1 MKSKSWFAAVALAL
15 ASGHA
20 AHPPGVNPDLLS
32 GGRFAAFDAPTYIP
46 PDAGRLAAGAES
58 VSDLSKGSALL
69 VLDARV
75 APNVRLGDDPAALPA
90 TQRGQA
96 EPHVA
101 RSPVNP
107 DVLLATFQEGR
118 LAEGAAVGCG
128 YAWSRDGGFTWTRSL
143 IPDLTFASGG
153 RFLRATDPV
162 AAIGPQG
169 DFYLNTLAFVD
180 NTANQTAIVVSRSMD
195 QGNSW
200 SRPITVFE
208 SQTGAASLDKNWIA
222 VNDTP
227 GARNAGRLAVT
238 WSVFT
243 PTAVYLQSSISDDR
257 GATWSAPAN
266 LTPVTSVN
274 QSTQPVFLP
283 DGALLVPYV
292 TFLNTSPGSLAFRI
306 ETKVSGDG
314 GRTWPTNAVVAVNNV
329 LGWDDPDLRD
339 GVYLIGSA
347 VARTTGDAF
356 ISYTAVVDGSPRVL
370 VTKSSNRG
378 ATWSAP
384 RVVSDN
390 PAGVSVMNPAVAV
403 TPDGRR
409 VTLVWMDRRHS
420 TAGLPAVDHYAAV
433 SLDGGNTWQPNLRL
447 TDKSSDIRL
456 APPTSRGYM
465 LGDYLGLVAPTD
477 SELSAV
483 AVWCDTRTGNS
494 DPFATRF
501 ALTATPGFDGWRTLN
516 FNRTDLADAALSGP
530 AADPDGDGYGNLIEY
545 AQGTNPGIA
554 ESGSGF
560 FFAAG
565 ASGTTLGD
573 RRAAGRTDVQV
584 NFENSTDRTTW
595 TPALANPA
603 ALVTAPAQ
611 GLFDHP
617 NDRTTFFRVKY
628 TLDDT
633 VLYSPDTPAA
643 NNDARLNSLATRGVV
658 RTGGAQLIAGFATT
672 GGSMRLL
679 ARAAGPSLAPFGIA
693 DTLADPQLTL
703 IPSGSSTVVAA
714 NNDWDSTASP
724 SLALA
729 FLQAGVFPF
738 PNGSKDAALVFTTGT
753 ANAGYTATV
762 SGAGGQTG
770 TGLVEI
776 YDISAAPTGGARPR
790 LLSVATR
797 GEVAPGGPLVAGFVL
812 GGTQPRR
819 VLIRAG
825 GPALAAINVAQAIPD
840 PKLSLYRGA
849 RLLAENDD
857 WSVGRSPAAIAAT
870 ATLAGAFAFA
880 PDSLDSALLVTLEP
894 GAYTA
899 VVAGVDG
906 SRGLSIVEVYDVN

>member
-1 MKSKSWFAAVALAL
+1 MGFKFWFSTLALAL
-15 ASGHA
+15 PSGHA
-20 AHPPGVNPDLLS
+20 ALPPGVNPDLLS
-32 GGRFAAFDAPTYIP
+32 GGRFALFDALPQSP
-46 PDAGRLAAGAES
+46 PEIERRTAAAES
-58 VSDLSKGSALL
+58 NSDLGKGSALL

-75 APNVRLGDDPAALPA
+75 APNVRLSDDPAELPTA
-90 TQRGQA
+90 QRGQA
-96 EPHVA
+96 EPHLA
-101 RSPVNP
+101 RSPVHP

-118 LAEGAAVGCG
+118 LAEGAALGCG
-128 YAWSRDGGFTWTRSL
+128 YAWSRDGGFNWTRSL
-143 IPDLTFASGG
+143 IPELTFASGG

-169 DFYLNTLAFVD
+169 DFYLNTLAFAD
-180 NTANQTAIVVSRSMD
+180 NTANQSAIVVSRSLD
-195 QGNSW
+195 SGISW
-200 SRPITVFE
+200 SPPITVFE
-208 SQTGAASLDKNWIA
+208 SRTGAASLDKNWIA
-222 VNDTP
+222 VSDSP

-243 PTAVYLQSSISDDR
+243 PTAVYLQSAVSDDR
-257 GATWSAPAN
+257 GTTWSAPAN

-283 DGALLVPYV
+283 DGSLLVPYV
-292 TFLNTSPGSLAFRI
+292 TFLNTSPGALAFRI
-306 ETKVSGDG
+306 DTKVSNDG
-314 GRTWPTNAVVAVNNV
+314 GRTWPTNAVAAVNNV
-329 LGWDDPDLRD
+329 AGWDDPDLRD

-347 VARTTGDAF
+347 VARTTGDVF

-370 VTKSSNRG
+370 ATKSSNRG
-378 ATWSAP
+378 ATWSSP

-420 TAGLPAVDHYAAV
+420 TASLPAVDHYAAV

-456 APPTSRGYM
+456 APTTSRGYM

-477 SELSAV
+477 SESSAV

-501 ALTATPGFDGWRTLN
+501 ALTATPNFDGWRTVN
-516 FNRTDLADAALSGP
+516 FKRTDLAEGTLSGP
-530 AADPDGDGYGNLIEY
+530 TADPDGDGYANLIEY
-545 AQGTNPGIA
+545 AQGTNPGVP

-565 ASGTTLGD
+565 AGGTVLGD
-573 RRAAGRTDVQV
+573 RRASGRTDVSV
-584 NFENSTDRTTW
+584 SFENSTDRATW

-603 ALVTAPAQ
+603 ALVVAPAQ
-611 GLFDHP
+611 GRFEHP
-617 NDRTTFFRVKY
+617 TDRATFFRVKY
-628 TLDDT
+628 SLEDT
-633 VLYSPDTPAA
+633 VLYSLDSPAA
-643 NNDARLNSLATRGVV
+643 NNDARLNSLATRGLV
-658 RTGGAQLIAGFATT
+658 RTDGAQLIAGFATT

-679 ARAAGPSLAPFGIA
+679 ARAAGPSLTAFGI
-693 DTLADPQLTL
+693 TNVLADPQLTL
-703 IPSGSSTVVAA
+703 IPAGSSTVIAA
-714 NNDWDSTASP
+714 NNDWDATALP
-724 SLALA
+724 SLAFA
-729 FLQAGVFPF
+729 FVQAGVFPF
-738 PNGSKDAALVFTTGT
+738 PVGSKDAALVFTTGT
-753 ANAGYTATV
+753 GNAGYTATV
-762 SGAGGQTG
+762 SGTGGLTG

-776 YDISAAPTGGARPR
+776 YDLSATSPGGARPR

-797 GEVAPGGPLVAGFVL
+797 GEVTPGGPLVAGFVL

-825 GPALAAINVAQAIPD
+825 GPALAAINVAQAISD

-857 WSVGRSPAAIAAT
+857 WSLGRSPTAVAAS

-899 VVAGVDG
+899 VVAGVGD